1 MKSQNFQEKLEKIL
15 MPIATK
21 ISNQRHL
28 AAVRNAMT
36 VLIPLTSIGGIFA
49 LLAAPPVNPESL
61 TGVGFFDNFLL
72 TWYNWSKANNAIL
85 MLPYRLTI
93 GSISIY
99 LAGAVAFRLAERYNI
114 PKIES
119 CVSATVVFLI
129 IAGAPIKTTEAG
141 NAIPLSGLGA
151 GSMFNAIIVSLI
163 VVEIINFCIKHD
175 VSIKM
180 PDAVPP
186 NVAAPFK
193 ILIPLTISLVGF
205 LLLDALCQS
214 VAGFGLNALLTNIM
228 TPFLSATES
237 FPSFILLLVISQ
249 TLWFFGIHGDN
260 MINPIVTPIITAN
273 IALNM
278 EAYNSGAEMTH
289 IFAGQFHVY
298 WSGWVTGWAI
308 LIAMFIVAKSEQL
321 RTICKLAPLSTL
333 FNINEP
339 LVFGIPTVLNIFML
353 IPMLICIFLNIS
365 VAYFLTYIGF
375 LGKPYILLPGTT
387 PAPLA
392 AFLSTMDWKAPI
404 VWFILCAINV
414 IILIPFIKKHDQ
426 QLLKQE
432 KSIEEK

>member
-1 MKSQNFQEKLEKIL
+1 
-15 MPIATK
+15 
-21 ISNQRHL
+21 
-28 AAVRNAMT
+28 
-36 VLIPLTSIGGIFA
+36 
-49 LLAAPPVNPESL
+49 
-61 TGVGFFDNFLL
+61 
-72 TWYNWSKANNAIL
+72 
-85 MLPYRLTI
+85 
-93 GSISIY
+93 
-99 LAGAVAFRLAERYNI
+99 
-114 PKIES
+114 
-119 CVSATVVFLI
+119 
-129 IAGAPIKTTEAG
+129 
-141 NAIPLSGLGA
+141 
-151 GSMFNAIIVSLI
+151 
-163 VVEIINFCIKHD
+163 
-175 VSIKM
+175 
-180 PDAVPP
+180 
-186 NVAAPFK
+186 
-193 ILIPLTISLVGF
+193 
-205 LLLDALCQS
+205 
-214 VAGFGLNALLTNIM
+214 
-228 TPFLSATES
+228 
-237 FPSFILLLVISQ
+237 
-249 TLWFFGIHGDN
+249 